1 MTFSAKLDPAEKV
14 TFNLR
19 YEELL
24 QRSEKGQY
32 NYEVNIQPKNQ
43 KISDFKIKVAINESL
58 PLNGISVTRVKDKDE
73 AKFQA
78 EDISQGSLIYDEE
91 NAPNVAFIDMQ
102 PNDAKNNGKDWK
114 FVVKYDVKRPEDGN
128 DVQIG
133 AGKFVH
139 YFAPDSLPTL
149 PKHVIFV
156 IDISGSMSGR
166 KLEQTKDALLTM
178 LDEMKEK
185 NIGES
190 NMIFSFHE
198 NFI

>member
-58 PLNGISVTRVKDKDE
+58 PLDGISVTRVKDKDE

-78 EDISQGSLIYDEE
+78 ESHQIDFHLLVLIVGALGHHSHAGSL
-91 NAPNVAFIDMQ
+91 
-102 PNDAKNNGKDWK
+102 GL
-114 FVVKYDVKRPEDGN
+114 G
-128 DVQIG
+128 
-133 AGKFVH
+133 
-139 YFAPDSLPTL
+139 
-149 PKHVIFV
+149 
-156 IDISGSMSGR
+156 
-166 KLEQTKDALLTM
+166 M
-178 LDEMKEK
+178 L
-185 NIGES
+185 
-190 NMIFSFHE
+190 
-198 NFI
+198 